1 MRHVAAYLLAVLGG
15 NANPTAKDLKSIL
28 GSVGVEAETKQLTIV
43 IAQLKGKS
51 VTQLIAEGTKL
62 LAADVPSGGGGG
74 GAAKAAA
81 PVVEKPVEKA
91 AAKPVVEDSD
101 SEDSDMGMGLFD
113 D

>member
-62 LAADVPSGGGGG
+62 LADVPSGGGGG